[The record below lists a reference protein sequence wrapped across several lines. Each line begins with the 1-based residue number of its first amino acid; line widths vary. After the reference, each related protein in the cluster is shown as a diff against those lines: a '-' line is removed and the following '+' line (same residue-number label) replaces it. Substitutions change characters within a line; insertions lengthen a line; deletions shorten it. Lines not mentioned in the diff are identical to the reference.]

1 MALVRL
7 SALADRIC
15 CSPAC
20 VCRRKEPDG
29 ILNESRQLSSA
40 GRRWQRR
47 SGRWTGCWTGCCEGL
62 GLPRVVRRPRLCS
75 PYTPRISPTARRRS
89 PGCLLQPLRRSRA
102 TRARPCSRNRA
113 ARALRKCACV
123 TPCRFTGLSSC
134 VCSFCLLVV
143 LMCAL
148 RKSIYL
154 TNCVM
159 LHHHQSRS
167 ASTFCALRRVQICD
181 HHDERLRLK
190 RERLSV
196 AFKIARHERCH
207 LSCIEGDLSGAAISS
222 AMHCC

>member
-1 MALVRL
+1 MPSPPRLPWLLRSQPMMALVRL

-89 PGCLLQPLRRSRA
+89 PGCLLQPPRRSRA

-113 ARALRKCACV
+113 ARALTLEEACYGSV
-123 TPCRFTGLSSC
+123 VLYNSCLYSSC
-134 VCSFCLLVV
+134 VQLSAAV
-143 LMCAL
+143 L
-148 RKSIYL
+148 KW
-154 TNCVM
+154 VP
-159 LHHHQSRS
+159 Q
-167 ASTFCALRRVQICD
+167 
-181 HHDERLRLK
+181 
-190 RERLSV
+190 
-196 AFKIARHERCH
+196 KI
-207 LSCIEGDLSGAAISS
+207 LI
-222 AMHCC
+222 